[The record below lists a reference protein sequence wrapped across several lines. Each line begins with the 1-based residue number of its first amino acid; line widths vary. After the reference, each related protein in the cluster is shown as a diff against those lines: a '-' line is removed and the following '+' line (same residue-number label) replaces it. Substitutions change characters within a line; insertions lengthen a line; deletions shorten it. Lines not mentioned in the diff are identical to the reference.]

1 MAANEETIRLTEEG
15 GDIVLRGTRQV
26 EFGLGSLEDVQY
38 EIRIDKGGLL
48 AMVDRAA
55 NNSTRRS
62 SDGPITVKVK
72 AARKD

>member
-1 MAANEETIRLTEEG
+1 MAAKAETIRLTDEG
-15 GDIVLRGTRQV
+15 GDIVLRGTQRV
-26 EFGLGSLEDVQY
+26 KTGLMSAEDVPY

-55 NNSTRRS
+55 NNKTRRS

-72 AARKD
+72 AAGKD